1 VAIASV
7 TGRCDERFAMVEQA
21 MASNLESDA
30 DLGCSVA
37 VVQDGELVVDLW
49 GGHIDEACS
58 MPWSRD
64 TVTCVFST
72 TKTMTALC
80 VLVLADRG
88 DVDLHAP
95 VARYWP
101 EFAAGGKE
109 HVELRHIL
117 SHTAGLPTWSETVTV
132 DDLLDWDKVTSL
144 LAAQP
149 PWWEPGTAMG
159 YHALTYG
166 YLAGE
171 VVRRVTGR
179 SIGRFFAEEIAG
191 PLGVDFHIGTPA
203 SVDPRIAPAIP
214 PEPAEELLDPESLVH
229 RVATNPRLSQEDLA
243 SEAARRA
250 EIPSGNGHGNARS
263 VAMTQA
269 AVSCGSGDLLSDAG
283 REAIFEVQAEG
294 TDLVTGVPLRM
305 GIGFGLSSAL
315 LSVSPNERACFWAGS
330 GGSLVVNDLESRTTI
345 AYVMNRMVDDGS
357 APYERGA
364 SIVLATYA
372 SLAGA
377 P

>member
-1 VAIASV
+1 MAIASV
-7 TGRCDERFAMVEQA
+7 TGRCDERFAMVEHA
-21 MASNLESDA
+21 MASNLESGA

-49 GGHIDEACS
+49 GGHIDEARS

-132 DDLLDWDKVTSL
+132 DDLLDWEKVTSL

-263 VAMTQA
+263 VAMAQS

-294 TDLVTGVPLRM
+294 TCLDRPGDVRISRRRSLTGRDIAAEPSCTASPGKDGRRPVGMVGQSPCA
-305 GIGFGLSSAL
+305 GGAL
-315 LSVSPNERACFWAGS
+315 DHMMSEPSFSRAVARTPRR
-330 GGSLVVNDLESRTTI
+330 SRELP
-345 AYVMNRMVDDGS
+345 R
-357 APYERGA
+357 
-364 SIVLATYA
+364 
-372 SLAGA
+372 
-377 P
+377 